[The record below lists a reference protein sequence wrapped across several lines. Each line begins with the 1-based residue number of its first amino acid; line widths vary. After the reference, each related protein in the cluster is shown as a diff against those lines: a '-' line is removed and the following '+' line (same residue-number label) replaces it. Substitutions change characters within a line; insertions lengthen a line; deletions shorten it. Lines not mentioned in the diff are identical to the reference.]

1 MKNILRYSL
10 SFLISIFIVFG
21 ANAQVTAKKKVA
33 VYVTGNEVENS
44 IKKVLGAKF
53 VTAITESGDFAAVER
68 TSEFLAALTKENDY
82 QTSGEVRDSQI
93 AKLGQKFG
101 VKYVVVADVSE
112 AFDELFVAARL
123 INVETGLVESAYDA
137 NRQAETMQEL
147 INLSQNVISGL
158 FKNISKAQTEK
169 IKRSLISSSGKING
183 HDYVDL
189 GLPSGL
195 KWATCNLGATT
206 PTQWGNYYCW
216 GETSPTSE
224 NFRNSSC
231 STLGRLMGD
240 ISGIQEYDV
249 ARKSWG
255 ATWRMPTS
263 TEFEELINLCQWQ
276 WISGLGYK
284 IIGPNGNFIFILAA
298 RYGGSRGEIGAAG
311 DYWSSTPLTK
321 NNNESA
327 NRLFFNDGEFSVE
340 SNPRNMPYTIRP
352 VSN

>member
-1 MKNILRYSL
+1 MKNIFKFGITALICAL
-10 SFLISIFIVFG
+10 SFLEVD
-21 ANAQVTAKKKVA
+21 AQVAKKKVA
-33 VYVTGNEVENS
+33 VYVTGSDVENN
-44 IKKVLGAKF
+44 IKKVLGAKI
-53 VTAITESGDFAAVER
+53 VTAITQSGDFAAVER
-68 TSEFLAALTKENDY
+68 TSEFLAALTKESDY

-123 INVETGLVESAYDA
+123 INVETGLVESAFDA
-137 NRQAETMQEL
+137 NGQAESMQDL

-158 FKNISKAQTEK
+158 FNNITKAQTERT
-169 IKRSLISSSGKING
+169 KRELISSCGKING

-206 PTQWGNYYCW
+206 PTHWGNYYCW

-224 NFRNSSC
+224 NFKNRNC
-231 STLGRLMGD
+231 STLGKSMGD
-240 ISGIQEYDV
+240 ISGLQEYDA
-249 ARKSWG
+249 ARKAWG
-255 ATWRMPTS
+255 GTWRMPTS
-263 TEFEELINLCQWQ
+263 TEFEELINFCQWK
-276 WISGLGYK
+276 WIKDLGYK

-298 RYGGSRGEIGAAG
+298 RYGGSRGEVGAAG
-311 DYWSSTPLTK
+311 DYWSSTPRTEL
-321 NNNESA
+321 NNEYA
-327 NRLFFNDGEFSVE
+327 YKLFFNDGEFSIE
-340 SNPRNMPYTIRP
+340 PTPRYVTNSVRP